1 VPLRRLRGRSPGS
14 ALRGSATSPWREPV
28 AQNRTAQLRASEL
41 AASDRVRVWRS
52 ALASDVPDIVV
63 DALADRFVLGADRIL
78 RAGRAAR
85 DAAAYAGRP
94 APATDDLYEAARA
107 ASHDTSGGVTRTSDT
122 PFEWDDLV
130 LPPDVKT
137 RLTDLLRAVELRP
150 RVLGQ
155 WGFGR
160 TLGGAHGIKV
170 LFAGA
175 SGTGKTMAA
184 AIIAK
189 ALRVELHSVD
199 LASTVSKYIGET
211 EKNLDR
217 AFAAA
222 RRANAILFIDEAEA
236 LLGRRSEVKD
246 AHDRYANVE
255 VAYLLQR
262 MESHDGVVIFATNL
276 AQNIDD
282 AFSRRMHFVVDFPM
296 PDATGREALWRG
308 MLPSSA
314 PVATDVDFG
323 FLARR
328 FALSGG
334 DIRNIVLDS
343 AYRAAQEDAEIG
355 MRHLLRGVAHQIAK
369 RGKVPSTGEFREYA
383 GLLAAEVHG

>member
-1 VPLRRLRGRSPGS
+1 
-14 ALRGSATSPWREPV
+14 
-28 AQNRTAQLRASEL
+28 
-41 AASDRVRVWRS
+41 
-52 ALASDVPDIVV
+52 
-63 DALADRFVLGADRIL
+63 
-78 RAGRAAR
+78 
-85 DAAAYAGRP
+85 
-94 APATDDLYEAARA
+94 
-107 ASHDTSGGVTRTSDT
+107 
-122 PFEWDDLV
+122 
-130 LPPDVKT
+130 
-137 RLTDLLRAVELRP
+137 
-150 RVLGQ
+150 
-155 WGFGR
+155 
-160 TLGGAHGIKV
+160 
-170 LFAGA
+170 
-175 SGTGKTMAA
+175 
-184 AIIAK
+184 
-189 ALRVELHSVD
+189 
-199 LASTVSKYIGET
+199 
-211 EKNLDR
+211 
-217 AFAAA
+217 
-222 RRANAILFIDEAEA
+222 
-236 LLGRRSEVKD
+236 
-246 AHDRYANVE
+246 
-255 VAYLLQR
+255 
-262 MESHDGVVIFATNL
+262 VIFATNL